1 MTSVYE
7 ERPWLKFYPKEVP
20 RDIHVPDDISVNDM
34 FDKATEKWKKKV
46 ALLYYG
52 NKISYKELRE
62 KVDRFANALSHL
74 GVKKGDRVAFLLLNS
89 PEYIIAFFAVL
100 KIGAIVTSISPVY
113 VSSEIKYQLEDSGAE
128 HVICLD
134 ILYESIQK
142 AGVSLKNVILTNIAD
157 SLPKI
162 RKIVGKSILRGVYQK
177 MASPSPRILAQEGFY
192 KFHDLI
198 KRYPPS
204 PPAVNIQPRD
214 DCAWLP
220 YTGGTTGM
228 PKGVMITHYNIVVN
242 DVQMNTFINCYE
254 DGKEVSLGYMPFYH
268 VAGFISGPIASLFH
282 GFTTIILTTPEI
294 DDILNVMVKH
304 RVSSML
310 GAPAI
315 FETLKDYD
323 RTSLVNWNEVKIVM
337 SAADAL
343 HEFTAKDWKARTGV
357 DIHEYYGQTELTCG
371 VMGTPLGKVK
381 IGSIGIP
388 QPSTMAAIIDV
399 DEDIY
404 MPLGEM
410 GELAVN
416 GPQMSK
422 GYWNNPEATRE
433 CEATIDGITWW
444 RTGDLGNMDEDG
456 YFHIYD
462 RKKDLIKYKGL
473 QVLAREVEEILKTH
487 PKIKEVGV
495 IGIPD
500 IKVGQNVKAFVVLES
515 DARGDLSEE
524 EIIEYCKGKLAHYKM
539 PKIIEFVGEI
549 PKTDIGKVSRRELRE
564 EEG

>member
-1 MTSVYE
+1 MVSVYE

-20 RDIHVPDDISVNDM
+20 SDIQVPGDISVNDM
-34 FDKATEKWKKKV
+34 FDKATEKWKKKS

-52 NKISYKELRE
+52 NKMSYKELRE
-62 KVDRFANALSHL
+62 KVDRFATALSRL

-100 KIGAIVTSISPVY
+100 KLGAIVTSISPVY
-113 VSSEIKYQLEDSGAE
+113 VSSEIKHQLEDSGAE

-134 ILYESIQK
+134 ILYESIEK
-142 AGVSLKNVILTNIAD
+142 AGVHLKNVILSNIAD

-162 RKIVGKSILRGVYQK
+162 RKLAGKSILRGVYQK
-177 MASPSPRILAQEGFY
+177 MASPSPRILEQEGFY

-198 KRYPPS
+198 KRYSPNLPS
-204 PPAVNIQPRD
+204 VNIHPQE

-268 VAGFISGPIASLFH
+268 VAGFVSGPIASVFH
-282 GFTTIILTTPEI
+282 GFTTVILTTPEI

-304 RVSSML
+304 RISSML

-315 FETLKDYD
+315 FEALKDYD

-343 HEFTAKDWKARTGV
+343 HDFTAKGWKARTGV

-371 VMGTPLGKVK
+371 VMGTPFGKVK

-399 DEDIY
+399 DKDAY
-404 MPLGEM
+404 TPLGEM
-410 GELAVN
+410 GELAVK

-433 CEATIDGITWW
+433 CEAIIDGVTWW
-444 RTGDLGNMDEDG
+444 RTGDIGNMDEDG

-539 PKIIEFVGEI
+539 PKFIEFVGEI

>member
-1 MTSVYE
+1 MTSVYLK
-7 ERPWLKFYPKEVP
+7 RPWLKFYPEGVP
-20 RDIHVPDDISVNDM
+20 SDIEVPDDISVNDL
-34 FDKATEKWKKKV
+34 FDEMTEKWKKKS
-46 ALLYYG
+46 ALSYYG

-62 KVDRFANALSHL
+62 KVDRFATALSNL
-74 GVKKGDRVAFLLLNS
+74 GVKKGDRVALLLLNS

-100 KIGAIVTSISPVY
+100 KLGAIVTSISPVY
-113 VSSEIKYQLEDSGAE
+113 VSSEIRHQLEDSGAE
-128 HVICLD
+128 HVVCLD
-134 ILYESIQK
+134 ILYEGIEKS
-142 AGVSLKNVILTNIAD
+142 GVNLKNVILTNIAD

-162 RKIVGKSILRGVYQK
+162 RKLAGKSILRGVYQK
-177 MASPSPRILAQEGFY
+177 MASPSPQIMAKEGFF

-198 KRYPPS
+198 KEYPPN
-204 PPAVNIQPRD
+204 PPEVKIQPRED
-214 DCAWLP
+214 YAWLP

-242 DVQMNTFINCYE
+242 DVQLTTFINRYD
-254 DGKEVSLGYMPFYH
+254 DGKEVLLGYMPFYH
-268 VAGFISGPIASLFH
+268 VAGFVSGPIASLFH
-282 GFTTIILTTPEI
+282 GFTTVILATPEI
-294 DDILNVMVKH
+294 DDILNVIVKH
-304 RVSSML
+304 RISALL

-315 FETLKDYD
+315 FEALKDYD
-323 RTSLVNWNEVKIVM
+323 RTDLVDWNEVKLVM

-343 HEFTAKDWKARTGV
+343 HDFTAKDWKTRTGV

-371 VMGTPLGKVK
+371 VTGTPQGKVK

-388 QPSTMAAIIDV
+388 QPSTNAAIIDV
-399 DEDIY
+399 DKDIY

-416 GPQMSK
+416 GPQMAK
-422 GYWNNPEATRE
+422 GYWNNPEATSE
-433 CEATIDGITWW
+433 CEAIIDGITWW
-444 RTGDLGNMDEDG
+444 RTGDIGNMDEDG

-473 QVLAREVEEILKTH
+473 QVLAREVEEVLKTH

-495 IGIPD
+495 IGVPD

-515 DARGDLSEE
+515 DARGELPEN
-524 EIIEYCKGKLAHYKM
+524 EIIDYCKGKLAHYKM
-539 PKIIEFVGEI
+539 PKIVEFVGEI

-564 EEG
+564 KEE

>member
-1 MTSVYE
+1 MASVYE

-20 RDIHVPDDISVNDM
+20 NDIQVPNDISVNDM
-34 FDKATEKWKKKV
+34 FDKAAEKWNKKT
-46 ALLYYG
+46 ALMYYG
-52 NKISYKELRE
+52 NKISYRELRE
-62 KVDRFANALSHL
+62 KVDRFATALSQL

-100 KIGAIVTSISPVY
+100 KLGAIVTSISPVY
-113 VSSEIKYQLEDSGAE
+113 VSSEIKHQLEDSGAE
-128 HVICLD
+128 HLICLD
-134 ILYESIQK
+134 ILYESIEK
-142 AGVSLKNVILTNIAD
+142 AGFRLKSVILTNITD

-162 RKIVGKSILRGVYQK
+162 RKIAGKSILRGVYQK
-177 MASPSPRILAQEGFY
+177 MASPSPRILEQEGFY
-192 KFHDLI
+192 KFQELV
-198 KRYPPS
+198 KKYPPN
-204 PPAVNIQPRD
+204 PPSVNIQPQE

-228 PKGVMITHYNIVVN
+228 PKGVIISHHNIVVN
-242 DVQMNTFINCYE
+242 DLQMNTFINCYE
-254 DGKEVSLGYMPFYH
+254 DGREVSLGYMPFYH
-268 VAGFISGPIASLFH
+268 VAGFVSGPIASLFH

-304 RVSSML
+304 KVTSML

-315 FETLKDYD
+315 FEALKDYD
-323 RTSLVNWNEVKIVM
+323 RTSLVNWNEVKIVI

-343 HEFTAKDWKARTGV
+343 HDFTAKGWKARTGT
-357 DIHEYYGQTELTCG
+357 DIHEHYGQTELTCG
-371 VMGTPLGKVK
+371 VIGTPLGKVK

-388 QPSTMAAIIDV
+388 QPSTMAAILDV
-399 DEDIY
+399 DKDVY

-422 GYWNNPEATRE
+422 GYWNNPEATKE
-433 CEATIDGITWW
+433 CEALVDGITWW
-444 RTGDLGNMDEDG
+444 RTGDIGNMDEQG
-456 YFHIYD
+456 YFYIYD

-495 IGIPD
+495 IGVPD
-500 IKVGQNVKAFVVLES
+500 IKVGQSVKAFAVLES

-524 EIIEYCKGKLAHYKM
+524 EIVEYCKGKLAHYKI

-564 EEG
+564 EV

>member
-20 RDIHVPDDISVNDM
+20 RDIQVPDDISVNDM
-34 FDKATEKWKKKV
+34 FDKATEKWKKKS
-46 ALLYYG
+46 ALLFYG

-62 KVDRFANALSHL
+62 KVDRFATALSYL

-100 KIGAIVTSISPVY
+100 KLGAIVTSISPVY
-113 VSSEIKYQLEDSGAE
+113 VSSEIRHQLEDSGAE

-134 ILYESIQK
+134 ILYESIEK
-142 AGVSLKNVILTNIAD
+142 AGVSLKNVILSNIAD

-162 RKIVGKSILRGVYQK
+162 RKIAGKSILRGVYQK
-177 MASPSPRILAQEGFY
+177 MASPSPQILEQEGFH
-192 KFHDLI
+192 KFHNLI
-198 KRYPPS
+198 KKHPPNPPS
-204 PPAVNIQPRD
+204 VNIHPRE

-220 YTGGTTGM
+220 YTGGTTGI

-242 DVQMNTFINCYE
+242 DVQMNTFINCYG
-254 DGKEVSLGYMPFYH
+254 DGNEVSLGYMPFYH
-268 VAGFISGPIASLFH
+268 VAGFVSGPIASVFH
-282 GFTTIILTTPEI
+282 GFTTVILTTPEI

-304 RVSSML
+304 RVSGML

-315 FETLKDYD
+315 FEALKDYD
-323 RTSLVNWNEVKIVM
+323 RTSLVNWKEVKIVM

-343 HEFTAKDWKARTGV
+343 HDFTAKGWKKRTGV
-357 DIHEYYGQTELTCG
+357 DIHEYFGQTELTCG
-371 VMGTPLGKVK
+371 VLGTPLGKVK

-399 DEDIY
+399 DKEIY

-422 GYWNNPEATRE
+422 GYWNNPDATRE

-444 RTGDLGNMDEDG
+444 RTGDIGNMDEDG
-456 YFHIYD
+456 YFYIYD

-564 EEG
+564 EEA